1 MGNESTVDIK
11 DLPSQKRRHWG
22 GWIASEINA
31 INILLNKPGTYTT
44 AWSYSLVSIESLGD
58 LKL

>member
-1 MGNESTVDIK
+1 MGDESTVDIK
-11 DLPSQKRRHWG
+11 DLPSQKRRHW
-22 GWIASEINA
+22 IASEINV

>member
-11 DLPSQKRRHWG
+11 DLPSQKCRHWG
-22 GWIASEINA
+22 GWTASEINA
-31 INILLNKPGTYTT
+31 INILLNKPETLHH
-44 AWSYSLVSIESLGD
+44 SMEFFFDNNRKSGD